1 MKKRMM
7 SLLCIFVFCLSMFSI
22 SAMAESIPLES
33 EDVVQSELDAR
44 IEQDTAFRN
53 QIVQLYKD
61 KEYDEAINQAEA
73 FLEDNPDSPVA
84 EKFVKTCIY
93 SYVGKAKLLR
103 DSRQREAALEL
114 LDTCIER
121 YEDSVD
127 IQYAIDARTALKK
140 LIKDETPANGHVFH
154 NTTVVRG
161 GYGTL
166 KVKSGS
172 YPVLVKVEVASG
184 AHKGEYINL
193 FVRAKST
200 ASVHIQP
207 GKYLVKYCVGETWYG
222 PGEWFGSEM
231 ERYQCDTTLEF
242 AKLPYYSTW
251 ELTLYSVVDGN
262 LSTYPISADDF

>member
-1 MKKRMM
+1 M
-7 SLLCIFVFCLSMFSI
+7 
-22 SAMAESIPLES
+22 
-33 EDVVQSELDAR
+33 
-44 IEQDTAFRN
+44 
-53 QIVQLYKD
+53 
-61 KEYDEAINQAEA
+61 
-73 FLEDNPDSPVA
+73 
-84 EKFVKTCIY
+84 
-93 SYVGKAKLLR
+93 
-103 DSRQREAALEL
+103 
-114 LDTCIER
+114 
-121 YEDSVD
+121 
-127 IQYAIDARTALKK
+127 
-140 LIKDETPANGHVFH
+140 FH
-154 NTTVVRG
+154 NTSVVRG

-207 GKYLVKYCVGETWYG
+207 GTYLVKYCVGETWYG

-242 AKLPYYSTW
+242 SKLPYYSTW

-262 LSTYPISADDF
+262 LSTYPISAEDF

>member
-1 MKKRMM
+1 MKNRII
-7 SLLCIFVFCLSMFSI
+7 SLLCIFVFCLSAFSI
-22 SAMAESIPLES
+22 PAMAEAIPAES

-44 IEQDTAFRN
+44 IEQDTAYRN
-53 QIVQLYKD
+53 EIVQLYKN
-61 KEYDEAINQAEA
+61 KEYDEAIDQA
-73 FLEDNPDSPVA
+73 
-84 EKFVKTCIY
+84 KTCIY

-103 DSRQREAALEL
+103 DSHQREAALEL

-127 IQYAIDARTALKK
+127 IQYAIDAKAALNK

-154 NTTVVRG
+154 NTSVVRG

-207 GKYLVKYCVGETWYG
+207 GTYLVKYCVGETWYG

-242 AKLPYYSTW
+242 SKLPYYSTW

-262 LSTYPISADDF
+262 LSTYPISAEDF